1 MRKITLLPILV
12 LSAIVILTETASG
25 QLSITSTG
33 TDHIINFEMTVTGVN
48 NGQFAGTGLEPS
60 PATGRLDSD
69 AWATTGMDEGI
80 STYGDTKISGDFARG
95 VSNGN
100 VSLGTGGFYSFQV
113 ATGDYAFGTQ
123 PTGNDWTPGTMTLRI
138 KNNTGLSISGIS
150 FSYNICVYNDQPRSN
165 SFNFS
170 YSIDSSAYIQITDL
184 NYSTPTTATSGWTI
198 VPRSYLISG
207 LSIANGASF
216 FFRWNS
222 DDVLGTGGRDEIAL
236 DDITI
241 NVTAEG
247 VSNPAGF
254 NAESVSPYQIDLT
267 WNLNNNNDSVLIAT
281 NLSNTFGTPAGDYSL
296 GSEISGGGTVI
307 YKGTGIAFSHSGLT
321 SNTAYYYKAWSMT
334 VANEYSTGT
343 EDNATTLKIQPSE
356 YPTLFAVADTGI
368 TITATWTD
376 AGGTQPPDGYLI
388 RISSQ
393 DNIAAPVDGTPVT
406 NDLDLSDGTG
416 AVSVAQGVGK
426 YTFYRLQGTTTYYL
440 KIFPYTNS
448 GSGIDFLTDDPA
460 PAGNATTQSIVNT
473 NDFESGLFGDW
484 DTVSLAVKSR
494 NWSIYATNGAYGTAK
509 SGGINGYQTTDT
521 LENDWLISPSLN
533 LDAFADEYMV
543 FFTWWRYG
551 TDPNELK
558 LKYSTD
564 YVGGDPSLATWAELS
579 FAKSS
584 VEQTWTPSGF
594 IDLKGI
600 SGTNVHLAFHYLSV
614 TGPRWWL
621 VDEIEITGDGISNPA
636 DFSAQTASMTE
647 ISLSWTK
654 NTSLNDVL
662 VAFNTIDEFG
672 IPEGQ
677 LDAGAE
683 IPGGGTVLY
692 HGQDQSFL
700 HTELTPATTYFYKAW
715 SVDPDNNY
723 SPGVAGSA
731 TTQYPEPSGNPTGL
745 TATANGFS
753 NITVT
758 WTDSD
763 ASGYLVKAS
772 STGFDAIASPVDL
785 VPQSDSLLVKNVAA
799 SVQSAQFNGLIPAT
813 TYYFKIYPYNGSGS
827 SINYK
832 IDGEIPE
839 ASATTGEL
847 DPEIFISEV
856 AESAD
861 NFNIRFVE
869 IHNAGTTSFNFNT
882 TPVYLCMQANAG
894 PSWNSVKLSGTLAPG
909 GNHVVAYSAAY
920 FDTAYSSA
928 ASQYS
933 STVCN
938 FNGDDGIFLYYGGNQ
953 LTGILFDAY
962 GQINVL
968 GNNASGWNYL
978 DGHVVRKRD
987 VVLPNP
993 VWTAAEWSIIKTT
1006 NYDQM
1011 TPYLHKADVTWQG
1024 TTSTDWNRRGNNWSG
1039 AQGWVPDASCN
1050 VIIPNVTNYPVVTR
1064 KSACNLL
1071 DIQTGSALSIQ
1082 STGTL
1087 QIVGP

>member
-1 MRKITLLPILV
+1 MKKIALLPILL
-12 LSAIVILTETASG
+12 LSVFTIQIRTASA
-25 QLSITSTG
+25 QFSITSTG
-33 TDHIINFEMTVTGVN
+33 TDHIINFETTVTGVN
-48 NGQFAGTGLEPS
+48 NGQFAGTGFEPT

-69 AWATTGMDEGI
+69 AWATTGMSDGY
-80 STYGDTKISGDFARG
+80 SNYGDTKTVPGDFTRG
-95 VSNGN
+95 TSSGGVT
-100 VSLGTGGFYSFQV
+100 TGGFYSFQV
-113 ATGDYAFGTQ
+113 AAGDYSIGVQ
-123 PTGNDWTPGTMTLRI
+123 PSSADWTAGSLSLRI
-138 KNNTGLSISGIS
+138 KNNTGLILSSVS
-150 FSYNICVYNDQPRSN
+150 LSYNVCIFNDQGYATSL
-165 SFNFS
+165 NFS
-170 YSIDSSAYIQITDL
+170 YSTDSTTFIPVATM
-184 NYSTPTTATSGWTI
+184 NYTSPTTATGPVWET
-198 VPRSYLISG
+198 VPRSTTLTN
-207 LSIANGASF
+207 LSIPVGSSF
-216 FFRWNS
+216 FFRWSS
-222 DDVLGTGGRDEIAL
+222 DDAGGSGSRDEIAL

-254 NAESVSPYQIDLT
+254 NAESVSPYQIDLA

-321 SNTAYYYKAWSMT
+321 SNTIYYYKAWSMT
-334 VANEYSTGT
+334 VANEFSTGAEENT
-343 EDNATTLKIQPSE
+343 TTLKIQPSE

-388 RISSQ
+388 KISNQ
-393 DNIAAPVDGTPVT
+393 DNVAAPADGTPVT

-426 YTFYRLQGTTTYYL
+426 YTFYRLQGTTAYYL
-440 KIFPYTNS
+440 KIYPYTNS
-448 GSGIDFLTDDPA
+448 GSGIDFLADDPA
-460 PAGNATTQSIVNT
+460 PAGNATTQSVINT

-494 NWSIYATNGAYGTAK
+494 NWSIYTTNGAYGTTK
-509 SGGINGYQTTDT
+509 SSGINGYQTTDT

-533 LDAFADEYMV
+533 LDAYANENMV

-564 YVGGDPSLATWAELS
+564 YISGDPSLATWAELS

-621 VDEIEITGDGISNPA
+621 VDEIEITGDGISNPT
-636 DFSAQTASMTE
+636 DFNAQTASMTE

-692 HGQDQSFL
+692 RGQDQSFL
-700 HTELTPATTYFYKAW
+700 HAELTPATTYFYKAW

-763 ASGYLVKAS
+763 GSGYLVKAS